1 MLDIVEIFHCDQ
13 KGVRAWTFTGLANQK
28 ARLEAVILGTL
39 EIYLWSSVILDR
51 NSGNLFVE

>member
-39 EIYLWSSVILDR
+39 EIYLWSSVILDVCE
-51 NSGNLFVE
+51 SD